1 MISHS
6 NLHIFDGHFP
16 HRGLVPRH
24 WWLLHQG
31 TDAWARRLWH
41 GLPGADFPWD
51 FPDFPLNPVVGQRS
65 LLEFPKNVVCFAQ
78 LSTRC
83 IRTMWLGE
91 DFPWHGLSDFRVSA
105 RPPPRSGPSKHS
117 PLSKRGRDTP
127 WNAWSC
133 PCAMPRLKWSRRVTG
148 YWAWRGHQRGCSQQT
163 HNKGFETWCL
173 QNWYSLNMWIFWYF
187 EHRGTQFL
195 GSYFEPQS
203 SFETALRS
211 RRGLFRVQ
219 PVSFKLSWRLTP
231 RHLSSNQFF
240 WHTHMFFSLLVVIV
254 YTYIYNI

>member
-91 DFPWHGLSDFRVSA
+91 DFPWHSLSDFRVSA

-195 GSYFEPQS
+195 GVVFWASKLFWDSLAVKKGSLQS
-203 SFETALRS
+203 PTC
-211 RRGLFRVQ
+211 VIQ
-219 PVSFKLSWRLTP
+219 
-231 RHLSSNQFF
+231 
-240 WHTHMFFSLLVVIV
+240 VVLKV
-254 YTYIYNI
+254 DS

>member
-1 MISHS
+1 MAIDGWFPIQTSIFLMVISPIVASCPGIDDYFIKGPMLGQGGFGTVCQVRIFHGISPISHW
-6 NLHIFDGHFP
+6 I
-16 HRGLVPRH
+16 R
-24 WWLLHQG
+24 LLANG
-31 TDAWARRLWH
+31 ACWSFRRTLC
-41 GLPGADFPWD
+41 
-51 FPDFPLNPVVGQRS
+51 V
-65 LLEFPKNVVCFAQ
+65 FAQ

-195 GSYFEPQS
+195 GVVFWASKLFWDSLAVKKGSLQS
-203 SFETALRS
+203 PTC
-211 RRGLFRVQ
+211 VIQ
-219 PVSFKLSWRLTP
+219 
-231 RHLSSNQFF
+231 
-240 WHTHMFFSLLVVIV
+240 VVLKV
-254 YTYIYNI
+254 DS